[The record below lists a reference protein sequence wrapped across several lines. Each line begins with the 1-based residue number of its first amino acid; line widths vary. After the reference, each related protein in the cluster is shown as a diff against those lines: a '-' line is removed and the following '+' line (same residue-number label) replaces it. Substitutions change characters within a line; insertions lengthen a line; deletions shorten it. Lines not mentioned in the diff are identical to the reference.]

1 MNSRF
6 DKYRKIIDSGDTVE
20 IEKTLNELHK
30 SFATLSQEEQ
40 KYANI
45 FIHDIQNGDIQVD
58 SSKTFREYVALYQ
71 ANAENSQIMKLVE
84 LFGLDNEKLKE
95 MINLNVTE
103 SNINDYGRFDD
114 LKNSVDKE
122 KAKAYFEE
130 IEGCTLPLPKVNIKV
145 HNLLKD
151 FILKGGYEIKS

>member
-1 MNSRF
+1 
-6 DKYRKIIDSGDTVE
+6 
-20 IEKTLNELHK
+20 
-30 SFATLSQEEQ
+30 
-40 KYANI
+40 
-45 FIHDIQNGDIQVD
+45 
-58 SSKTFREYVALYQ
+58 
-71 ANAENSQIMKLVE
+71 MKLVE

>member
-1 MNSRF
+1 
-6 DKYRKIIDSGDTVE
+6 
-20 IEKTLNELHK
+20 
-30 SFATLSQEEQ
+30 
-40 KYANI
+40 
-45 FIHDIQNGDIQVD
+45 
-58 SSKTFREYVALYQ
+58 
-71 ANAENSQIMKLVE
+71 MKLVE

-114 LKNSVDKE
+114 LKNSVDKT
-122 KAKAYFEE
+122 KAKLYFEE
-130 IEGCTLPLPKVNIKV
+130 LEGCTLTLPKVNIKV